1 VDWSSRKQTS
11 VCKPNCKPTAQ
22 HSMAL
27 DITDQD
33 HRTRNAELGHTL
45 SYWTTQ
51 QHENHRTRKP
61 LYGCPESGGMWL
73 NIAGR
78 ALLKV
83 VK

>member
-51 QHENHRTRKP
+51 GSMRIIELENRCTDAPSRA
-61 LYGCPESGGMWL
+61 GCGSTSRVAPC
-73 NIAGR
+73 
-78 ALLKV
+78 
-83 VK
+83 